1 MDLNQYDVAYDCL
14 MYATTLEPANAENW
28 LSVGNLYL
36 QKGQAADAITAYE
49 HAVHLNP
56 MSEAWYELGK
66 VRHSVVYSSSSS
78 IDAQMLSAAIQAY
91 TQALSICPTK
101 RDDISLKLQH
111 LRALVDS
118 LPTPSDTPAAAAP
131 AEEATRRADA
141 LAAPL
146 PPSTV
151 LPPPGT
157 LLSAAPAPG
166 APAPGLMAESQG
178 GQLTREPAAAAEAM
192 GSTSTSPL
200 AAAETAAVEPPLAVS
215 ETSTMAGVQAL
226 AALAPAAG
234 GLAAVAPV
242 AAPRLA
248 EPRDSSGE
256 RVLPPPADAGSA
268 DASSA
273 TGASAVHR
281 GQKRARDEAD
291 DAGQAVAA
299 KVVADAIGGAQLAS
313 DGQMQPAAAEAASV
327 ASSGSGAAGAAVE

>member
-1 MDLNQYDVAYDCL
+1 MPDRLAACRANCRSQLATSPLVCLQHALETDPADAQNWHVLAKCLMDFNQYDVAYDCL

-91 TQALSICPTK
+91 TQALSMCPTK

-215 ETSTMAGVQAL
+215 ETSTMAGL
-226 AALAPAAG
+226 SG
-234 GLAAVAPV
+234 GLQAWGGKVDTSSMASRIARR
-242 AAPRLA
+242 RL
-248 EPRDSSGE
+248 ERTSPQNSG
-256 RVLPPPADAGSA
+256 
-268 DASSA
+268 
-273 TGASAVHR
+273 
-281 GQKRARDEAD
+281 RDERSMAL
-291 DAGQAVAA
+291 V
-299 KVVADAIGGAQLAS
+299 
-313 DGQMQPAAAEAASV
+313 PA
-327 ASSGSGAAGAAVE
+327 